1 MVNNTKQKRGGVL
14 QSVQKAA
21 CVYNWSYIVG
31 CLPPISVCHF
41 YGLAILSSTSI
52 NMQDHEGKAEE
63 TYT

>member
-21 CVYNWSYIVG
+21 CVYNWSYIMG
-31 CLPPISVCHF
+31 CLPPFSIFHF
-41 YGLAILSSTSI
+41 YGLAMLSSI
-52 NMQDHEGKAEE
+52 NMQDHKGKAEE